1 MTGHED
7 GTSSVYGFHHP
18 EPLPDKPGER
28 LFFTRKILPWNC
40 RPYQKNQTEILDAL
54 QEKDKAVSL
63 TLQTCAASL
72 QNILEDI
79 YIEARMCAAFP
90 GSFRKGIQLNNLR
103 MLEQIP
109 DLHEQLS
116 RDYQPF
122 TIATNLL
129 LAYCRSGTISNRF
142 HSDSEYLMCWP
153 MVWSISTRRWK
164 HHRSKNG

>member
-1 MTGHED
+1 ME
-7 GTSSVYGFHHP
+7 
-18 EPLPDKPGER
+18 LPA
-28 LFFTRKILPWNC
+28 
-40 RPYQKNQTEILDAL
+40 YQKNQTEILDAL

-142 HSDSEYLMCWP
+142 HSDSEYLDVLADGMEY
-153 MVWSISTRRWK
+153 IDHGAGSTIDQRTADCDKLPACPVLGLYQTAGRR
-164 HHRSKNG
+164 NAGEAGTQG